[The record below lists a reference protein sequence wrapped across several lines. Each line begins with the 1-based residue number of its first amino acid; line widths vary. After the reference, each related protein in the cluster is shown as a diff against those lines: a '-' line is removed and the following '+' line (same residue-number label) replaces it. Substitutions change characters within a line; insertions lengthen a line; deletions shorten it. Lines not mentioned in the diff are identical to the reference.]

1 MVNSVAWRVKPKLVF
16 GLMAALGAGSFLLY
30 LSTMCPGVYPGESAS
45 VFAALLGGDA
55 GFDRMPAHSLF
66 YFLAWG
72 LLKLFP
78 VSFPAVL
85 NFFSVVCGT
94 LSVMLFFFL
103 SLQWLLRCSR
113 EEITND
119 IVFDP
124 ETGNFIPNE
133 NSSAI
138 RHNERSVNASC
149 IGAAV
154 AAVLFATSIP
164 FWSMSTRLCVE
175 TFDCML
181 LLITLNLTLSALEFL
196 GKKDVLLAV
205 FLIGMCCLQS
215 MWFLIAGPLLLVVI
229 GRELF
234 LAGCNEEERP
244 TSLSVLVAGSLGV
257 VAALSSLFL
266 LSTQVMDCGFRGAPR
281 LLLQQLLLEM
291 EGWVPRGYW
300 LSMLFQTIVP
310 VSLAAIFSYQ
320 CFRRRNWWFFSFQ
333 CVLAGA
339 VLISLYDLP
348 FSTGYRMRL
357 TGCAAGVELFSLLD
371 AIVPAMVCGV
381 LIASWRLLKDP
392 VSERVFDEPDYEGA
406 ADHKS
411 LGYVGMPASVF
422 LAVLAIGGFVFRCP
436 MANGRAG
443 IVADRI
449 AEKCLSQIP
458 DGALIYGESPI
469 RNNLFCTVKRL
480 KRDVRFIPRE
490 APSAMNEQERTAFL
504 RRLNVGG
511 KPFYDV
517 VLAVGVDRFLEEWL
531 LNDPA
536 ADRKLICFDRFVPQ
550 YPALSVFPN
559 GLFTFA
565 GQMPKTAC
573 PEQMKKSVDMSLEIK
588 AMQTELSSVRPLY
601 LKRFQ
606 DDITR
611 SLSRIV
617 NNSAVLCGESGF
629 LEAERLGYRQA
640 LVIDPGNPAPMV
652 NLLTGPAV
660 QDGVDKGQNDWPS
673 IVRAALLFRSL
684 TEFERICGDVRD
696 MDTASWFRE
705 NAELRARPHPSEI
718 AELRRKR
725 LLSECTTA
733 VMLGNYGLSEDRTRL
748 LAAEYPQDLTILS
761 IRALSLAGT
770 GDYTGSQSVVSEL
783 RRLGLSEGDLIIPL
797 TFLELCRGDHV
808 KAHARLQAAVHLT
821 GIDGVPAVFAQ
832 SRKKSVLGFQDPQ
845 TEDLLLLSF
854 FAQSL
859 IQLGRSAE
867 AEIRVLPAMYTANER
882 KGHYL
887 IYKLQGDLMYSKGLD
902 EYVKARDFYRLAL
915 GLYPDAQSVRDR
927 ILEIDYRLDYLAQAE
942 ADACEELRR
951 NANHSFANAVLG
963 HTCRLRGK
971 LDAAEYFL
979 RKSIAA
985 SPNTLAHIEMAGIF
999 YEKGDWESAEKN
1011 ITRALTLDEKSVE
1024 GWAMLAKALLKRN
1037 KLPEA
1042 AIAAERAVL
1051 MRDDVLMYK
1060 LILARVRA
1068 LQGRRDDAMK
1078 ILYPHMARRDRE
1090 PKPVR
1095 DEFEAVLEVIRTY

>member
-30 LSTMCPGVYPGESAS
+30 LFTMCPGVYPGESAS
-45 VFAALLGGDA
+45 VFAALLGGDT

-66 YFLAWG
+66 YFLAWS

-78 VSFPAVL
+78 VSFPGVL

-94 LSVMLFFFL
+94 FSVVLFFFL
-103 SLQWLLRCSR
+103 VLQWLLRCSR
-113 EEITND
+113 EDITND
-119 IVFDP
+119 IVFDA
-124 ETGNFIPNE
+124 ETSDFIPNE

-164 FWSMSTRLCVE
+164 FWSMSTRLYVE

-181 LLITLNLTLSALEFL
+181 LLIILNLTLSSLEFL
-196 GKKDVLLAV
+196 EKRDVLLGV
-205 FLIGMCCLQS
+205 FLIGMCALQS

-234 LAGCNEEERP
+234 LAGCNEEDRP
-244 TSLSVLVAGSLGV
+244 TSLSVLLAAALGILV
-257 VAALSSLFL
+257 ALSSLFL
-266 LSTQVMDCGFRGAPR
+266 LSTQVMDCGFRAAP
-281 LLLQQLLLEM
+281 QLLLRQLLVEM

-300 LSMLFQTIVP
+300 VPMLFQTIVP
-310 VSLAAIFSYQ
+310 ASLAVIFSYES
-320 CFRRRNWWFFSFQ
+320 FRRRNWWFFGFQ
-333 CVLAGA
+333 WILAGA
-339 VLISLYDLP
+339 VLISLFDLP

-357 TGCAAGVELFSLLD
+357 TGCSVGIELFSLLD
-371 AIVPAMVCGV
+371 AIVPAMVCGL
-381 LIASWRLLKDP
+381 LIASWRLLNDP

-406 ADHKS
+406 TDHKS
-411 LGYVGMPASVF
+411 LGHIGTSASVF
-422 LAVLAIGGFVFRCP
+422 LAILAVAGFVFRCP

-449 AEKCLSQIP
+449 AEKCLSQMP

-469 RNNLFCTVKRL
+469 RNNLFCAAKRL
-480 KRDVRFIPRE
+480 KRDIRFIPRE
-490 APSAMNEQERTAFL
+490 APSAMNELERTAFL
-504 RRLNVGG
+504 RRIKVGE

-517 VLAVGVDRFLEEWL
+517 VLAVGVGRFLEEWL

-550 YPALSVFPN
+550 YPALLVFPN

-565 GQMPKTAC
+565 GQMPKKAC
-573 PEQMKKSVDMSLEIK
+573 PEQMKKSVDMALEIM
-588 AMQTELSSVRPLY
+588 AMQTELPAVRPLY
-601 LKRFQ
+601 LKWFQ
-606 DDITR
+606 DNITR

-617 NNSAVLCGESGF
+617 NNSAVLCGKCGF
-629 LEAERLGYRQA
+629 SDAELLGYRQA
-640 LVIDPGNPAPMV
+640 LAIDPANPAPML
-652 NLLTGPAV
+652 NLLTESSS
-660 QDGVDKGQNDWPS
+660 QDVLEREGNDWPP
-673 IVRAALLFRSL
+673 IVRAALLSRGFA
-684 TEFERICGDVRD
+684 EFERVCGDVKD
-696 MDTASWFRE
+696 LDTALWFRE
-705 NAELRARPHPSEI
+705 NEDLRMRAHPAEI
-718 AELRRKR
+718 AEIRKKR
-725 LLSECTTA
+725 LLSESANA
-733 VMLGNYGLSEDRTRL
+733 VMLGNYARSEERTRV
-748 LAAEYPQDLTILS
+748 LAADYPKDVTILA

-770 GDYTGSQSVVSEL
+770 GDYQGAESVIGNL
-783 RRLGLSEGDLIIPL
+783 RRLGLSEGEMIIPL
-797 TFLELCRGDHV
+797 TFLELCRGDHL
-808 KAHARLQAAVHLT
+808 KAYNRLQAAVRLT
-821 GIDGVPAVFAQ
+821 GVDGVPAIFSQ
-832 SRKKSVLGFQDPQ
+832 PRKKSVLGFQDAQ

-867 AEIRVLPAMYTANER
+867 VEARVLPAMYTANER

-902 EYVKARDFYRLAL
+902 DYVKARDFYRLAL
-915 GLYPDAQSVRDR
+915 GLYPDAQNVRDR
-927 ILEIDYRLDYLAQAE
+927 ILEIDYRMDYLAQAE

-951 NANHSFANAVLG
+951 NANHPFANAVLG

-979 RKSIAA
+979 KKSLAA

-999 YEKGDWESAEKN
+999 YEKGDWESAERN
-1011 ITRALTLDEKSVE
+1011 ITQALTLDEKSVE

-1037 KLPEA
+1037 KLAEA

-1060 LILARVRA
+1060 LVLARIRA
-1068 LQGRRDDAMK
+1068 LQGRKEDAMK
-1078 ILYPHMARRDRE
+1078 ILYPYMARRDRE

-1095 DEFEAVLEVIRTY
+1095 DEFDAVLEVIRTY